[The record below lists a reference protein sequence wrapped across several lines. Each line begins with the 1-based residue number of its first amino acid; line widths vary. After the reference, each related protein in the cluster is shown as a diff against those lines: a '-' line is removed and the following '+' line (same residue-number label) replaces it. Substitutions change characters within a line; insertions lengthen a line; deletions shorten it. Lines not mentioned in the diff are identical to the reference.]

1 MIKSGADINAR
12 DKDGSTILH
21 LATQYSLG
29 LVRFLIENGAQF
41 GVKNNSG
48 KTPLDLAP
56 DNLVKEYLLELQKED
71 TNKEIVTNQDPCI
84 ICMGTRNGFFVLL
97 PCAHASLCQP
107 CCKKIT
113 KDKFGK
119 CPTCRK
125 PSKSYKKIFFQTSE

>member
-1 MIKSGADINAR
+1 MQITCHVKFLVDI
-12 DKDGSTILH
+12 
-21 LATQYSLG
+21 
-29 LVRFLIENGAQF
+29 GAQF
-41 GVKNNSG
+41 DAKNKNG
-48 KTPLDLAP
+48 QTPLDIAGN
-56 DNLVKEYLLELQKED
+56 DAVKEYLEELQNED
-71 TNKEIVTNQDPCI
+71 NNKETVSNQDPCI
-84 ICMGTRNGFFVLL
+84 ICMGPKNGFYALM